1 MEKLNY
7 LPPDSDFLICIT
19 DRKSYCLKR
28 KKNELSLSELSH
40 LKYVIKKDK
49 SYIITKVL
57 GNMQT
62 LATVFLNKKTT

>member
-1 MEKLNY
+1 MEELNY
-7 LPPDSDFLICIT
+7 LPPDSDFLLCIT

-28 KKNELSLSELSH
+28 KKNELILSELSH
-40 LKYVIKKDK
+40 LKDKLYV
-49 SYIITKVL
+49 ITKVL